1 MLFGVVSPG
10 AVRPAYA
17 LDAPVPLLPVDGT
30 ETTIH
35 NYPPLGI
42 PTVTWAP
49 VEGAATYKVEFSNSI
64 GFTTVI
70 HSNITPYTQ
79 YTPLDA
85 TNFADGTMYWRVR
98 VEKPEVSL
106 YSEPVTFIKTWGSS
120 DNAPLLHAPV
130 EGTLLDFYNSPTTFS
145 WERVTGAAFY
155 RFEIAATSDG
165 FSTPIHFAETLNTSY
180 QPVAKLVNSTY
191 YWRVVPLDLAEHQ
204 GTPSEVRSFT
214 QAYGTDT
221 FNQVPTQIEPADN
234 SFPVF
239 TPTFRWTA
247 VEGAQY
253 YRLEYTSDLSCDFSK
268 DTTQITTRM
277 TQYTPTATFEN
288 DFAYCWRVRAHS
300 GATTGDWSE
309 TWHFQKRWYI
319 QAHLLTPTNLYPHGN
334 YPLHS
339 WAPVP
344 GAASYEIQIDNDKS
358 FPTPYIDSGITT
370 NTFYTP
376 KKYIVPMHYYWRVI
390 PIDGSGNKGLA
401 SAVFEYDATAES
413 SAPLQ
418 VYPLYYYP
426 PNDPIFFKDYY
437 GDLVTTSP
445 YEDRSVAFP
454 VFIWHRLLAPIINGT
469 LASAYRIEV
478 DDSAYFSSP
487 WRADTENTSITP
499 LPGELNLPQSGIY
512 YWRVCPL
519 DHLGGNCLTYVNNQG
534 YTTEW
539 WSQRWVTR
547 LDSSLALP
555 ATSGSAPTLLRPMP
569 GQENVE
575 ATPLLEWYPYQGASE
590 YRVQISR
597 AADFSTTE
605 MDEVT
610 SIPALSPRTSL
621 AQRFLGRTEY
631 GTFYWR
637 VCASDAGSCTSAWSA
652 AWRFQI
658 TSQSEWASFRTLGSL
673 ENQLLIASDPDDAT
687 SNNYELTDLYASQAK
702 DAWYIGFDAAAEAA
716 DMTYVIYIDTDFK
729 DGSGATSPPYD
740 AEPEYDRSHYQ
751 VSTIPAH
758 QPEYA
763 IFIDQK
769 GGLLSALNTWVFKWN
784 GSAWL
789 PGQRLVDLSLG
800 ALYFNG
806 SYLELQLANAAI
818 GMDEES
824 KGSFVMSVFSVDPTT
839 GTLYDSVPSD
849 PNVPGSGELSRFA
862 GTSDHVNLISPPNT
876 VSGDPSVIPSVL
888 PFSWDNGT
896 GSISSTAEFPGNPV
910 DGFELEVDLDEKYS
924 LPHEARLVSSS
935 DTIYFSS
942 PHVTALN
949 DIYNT
954 DNTYYWRVRPR
965 YNTTA
970 FGAYTGGWSFER
982 EGFIPQNL
990 QISVSFATPT
1000 FSWDIMEGAR
1010 IYTLQVSKDSNF
1022 GTTVINVATPMTT
1035 YTPVD
1040 TLLNGLYYWRVR
1052 ATRYG
1057 SVNTDN
1063 DWSPTQQF
1071 NLNLPAPS
1079 GLTTEWQNVNYAPTM
1094 CWDPILIADD
1104 GYPVLSA
1111 WKYKIQV
1118 GKDPLFSTIYDTKE
1132 TEQACWTPTKGYDD
1146 STYYW
1151 RVAMIDGNGR
1161 YGAYSAAATFTKQY
1175 PVTTLISPLRSGAT
1189 IPTFAWTAV
1198 DGAARYKIQIA
1209 TNPNFDKPITAEVPN
1224 IHYTPIKAYTEL
1236 VYYWRVAIRDVDGV
1250 YGPYTDAI
1258 LVGHAIFLPII
1269 SRNP

>member
-1 MLFGVVSPG
+1 MFGVVSPG

-35 NYPPLGI
+35 NSPPLGI

-49 VEGAATYKVEFSNSI
+49 VEGAATYKVEFSTSI
-64 GFTTVI
+64 GFTTVA

-106 YSEPVTFIKTWGSS
+106 YSQPLTFIKTWASS
-120 DNAPLLHAPV
+120 DNAPLLHAPE

-253 YRLEYTSDLSCDFSK
+253 YRLEYTSDDSCDFGSGS
-268 DTTQITTRM
+268 TPVTTRM
-277 TQYTPTATFEN
+277 TQYTPEETFPN
-288 DFAYCWRVRAHS
+288 DDSYCWRVRAHS
-300 GATTGDWSE
+300 GVSTGEWSE
-309 TWHFQKRWYI
+309 TWHFTKKWEI
-319 QAHLLTPTNLYPHGN
+319 VPSLLTPTNLYPMGN
-334 YPLHS
+334 YPLYS
-339 WAPVP
+339 WSPVP
-344 GAASYEIQIDNDKS
+344 GAAYYMIEIDKDPS
-358 FPTPYIDSGITT
+358 FQPAFETGTT
-370 NTFYTP
+370 ANTFYTP
-376 KKYIVPMHYYWRVI
+376 KKYEVPFHYWWRVT
-390 PIDGSGNKGLA
+390 PYDANNFPGDTSE
-401 SAVFEYDATAES
+401 VFEFDAS
-413 SAPLQ
+413 LDSLAPSLA
-418 VYPLYYYP
+418 YPLYYYP
-426 PNDPIFFKDYY
+426 PNIFRSYD
-437 GDLVTTSP
+437 GSRVPVTTSP

-454 VFIWHRLLAPIINGT
+454 VFIWHRLLNPAPVGGT
-469 LASAYRIEV
+469 FASAYRIEV
-478 DDSAYFSSP
+478 DDSAYWDSS
-487 WRADTENTSITP
+487 WQIDTENTSATP
-499 LPGELNLPQSGIY
+499 LPGELNFPQSGTY

-519 DHLGGNCLTYVNNQG
+519 DSIGGNCIQ
-534 YTTEW
+534 TEAGKDW
-539 WSQRWVTR
+539 WSQVWITR
-547 LDSSLALP
+547 IDSSLALP
-555 ATSGSAPTLLRPMP
+555 AASGSAPTLLRPMQ
-569 GQENVE
+569 GQESVE

-621 AQRFLGRTEY
+621 AQRFLGRTDY

-637 VCASDAGSCTSAWSA
+637 VCASSAGSCTSAWSA

-658 TSQSEWASFRTLGSL
+658 TSQSEWAYDRTPGSL
-673 ENQLLIASDPDDAT
+673 ENRLLIASDPDDVT
-687 SNNYELTDLYASQAK
+687 SNNYELTDLYASQAR
-702 DAWYIGFDAAAEAA
+702 DAWYIGFNAVPEATN
-716 DMTYVIYIDTDFK
+716 MTYVIYIDTDFK
-729 DGSGATSPPYD
+729 DGSGAASLPYD
-740 AEPEYDRSHYQ
+740 PNPQYDRSHYQ

-758 QPEYA
+758 RPEYA

-769 GGLLSALNTWVFKWN
+769 DGLFSADNTWVFKWN

-789 PGQRLVDLSLG
+789 PGQRLSGLLLG
-800 ALYFNG
+800 ILHYDSG
-806 SYLELQLANAAI
+806 YVELQLANGAI
-818 GMDEES
+818 GMDETT
-824 KGSFVMSVFSVDPTT
+824 GSFVMSVFSVDPTT

-876 VSGDPSVIPSVL
+876 VSGDPSVIPSIL

-896 GSISSTAEFPGNPV
+896 GNISSTVEFPGNPSA
-910 DGFELEVDLDEKYS
+910 GFIFQVALDEKYDPIELEIPGTS
-924 LPHEARLVSSS
+924 NLGH
-935 DTIYFSS
+935 FSP

-949 DIYNT
+949 DIEST
-954 DNTYYWRVRPR
+954 DNVYYWQVKPR
-965 YNTTA
+965 YLSGSGIPII

-982 EGFIPQNL
+982 EGFAPQNL

-1010 IYTLQVSKDSNF
+1010 LYTLQVSKDSNF
-1022 GTTVINVATPMTT
+1022 GSTVINVTTPMTS
-1035 YTPVD
+1035 YTPRD

-1057 SVNTDN
+1057 STDN
-1063 DWSPTQQF
+1063 DWSPTQSL

-1079 GLTTEWQNVNYAPTM
+1079 GLTTEWQNVNYAPSM
-1094 CWDPILIADD
+1094 CWDPILIADE

-1118 GKDPLFSTIYDTKE
+1118 SKDPLFSTIYDTKE

-1151 RVAMIDGNGR
+1151 RVAMIDGNSR

-1189 IPTFAWTAV
+1189 IPTFVWTAV